1 MVRSRGHHGRDHPTP
16 AYDDG
21 VSDDGPLDPFADDPA
36 GFGGDTP
43 ANDPL
48 QGVPVFGDL
57 AKMLA
62 QQGGMGWDS
71 ARQFAVMVA
80 TEGVSEPNV
89 DPAER
94 IRIEQLARIAELHV
108 AQTTGLDVPT
118 GRGGTIEPVT
128 RTVWTVRTLDAH
140 RRLFDL
146 LLASLTPPAGDG
158 PDATPD
164 PDDPFGFM
172 APLLRMAAP
181 MMLGLTAGSMVGH
194 LARTSFGQYDLPL
207 PRPAG
212 HGIMV
217 VPANIDAFG
226 NDWSLAGDDLRLWVC
241 LHELT
246 WHTVLDVPHVRAR
259 YDELLHA
266 WLSAFEPA
274 SGALEERL
282 GGLDPMSLGDPS
294 ALPEALS
301 DPEVLLGA
309 IRSPAQHA
317 LLPELAGFLAVL
329 VGYVDHVMDGAA
341 ARLLGASS
349 QLTEALRRRRVEA
362 GDGGRLVEKLFG
374 LELSDA
380 SIERGRAFISGVV
393 ERSGEPAL
401 ARLWDDAGTWPTP
414 AEVDAPG
421 LWLARI
427 DLASS

>member
-1 MVRSRGHHGRDHPTP
+1 M
-16 AYDDG
+16 
-21 VSDDGPLDPFADDPA
+21 SDNGPLDPFADDPVD
-36 GFGGDTP
+36 GTGNTP
-43 ANDPL
+43 GNDPL

-71 ARQFAVMVA
+71 ARQFALMVA
-80 TEGVSEPNV
+80 TEGTSEPNV

-94 IRIEQLARIAELHV
+94 IKIEQLARIAELHV
-108 AQTTGLDVPT
+108 AQATGLDLPA

-128 RTVWTVRTLDAH
+128 RAAWTARTLDAH
-140 RRLFDL
+140 RGLFDL
-146 LLASLTPPAGDG
+146 LMASLTPS
-158 PDATPD
+158 PDEQADLAPD

-212 HGIMV
+212 DGIMV

-226 NDWSLAGDDLRLWVC
+226 RDWSLPGDDLRLWVC

-259 YDELLHA
+259 YDELLRA

-294 ALPEALS
+294 SLPEALS

-317 LLPELAGFLAVL
+317 LLPELAAFVAVL

-349 QLTEALRRRRVEA
+349 QLTEALRRRRVDA

-374 LELSDA
+374 LELSDEG
-380 SIERGRAFISGVV
+380 IERGRTFVAGVL
-393 ERSGEPAL
+393 ERADEAAL
-401 ARLWDDAGTWPTP
+401 ARLWESGPTWPTP

-427 DLASS
+427 EL